1 MPRLL
6 FLSICLCLSLG
17 VRAQWHCNPSTRE
30 LLELGFPVIEI
41 QTVNN
46 VEPSFTPVDPP
57 EGAFGK
63 GILSEKVA
71 GRMTIVDADGTRY
84 DSGDYVENTSGITL
98 KIRGNTSAYGNIKP
112 YKIDLQTKADLL
124 HRSNDETYADKD
136 WVLINGDKMNTIVGF
151 KISELVGMS
160 WTPAYQFVHVVLNGQ
175 FRGLYLLMESVKRN
189 PRCRLDVDKESGYIF
204 EHDAYWWKEEVYLQS
219 DAGRY
224 YTLKYPK
231 EGNQTEQQLDYLL
244 RLINEMEN
252 SILMGTYESVI
263 DTHSFARW
271 LLAHDIIG
279 NRDAAGS
286 NIFFVKYDNTESS
299 KVTMPLLWD
308 FDMTL
313 SRPTEW
319 ASIHNDTYGIFK
331 TLLESPNHS
340 FKQKYIELWNQCSD
354 AIFTEML
361 SFLYDFHS
369 SPQMSHLEQSRQL
382 IMQLYDYEDSTWEED
397 VQYCIS
403 WFEGRKDWLGQS
415 IQKMEEDMQDGVSRV
430 PSLSTTLI
438 TYDLAGK
445 PIKANAK
452 GIRVQLGRKYFS
464 Y

>member
-1 MPRLL
+1 MSRLL
-6 FLSICLCLSLG
+6 LFSICLCLCLG
-17 VRAQWHCNPSTRE
+17 IRAQWHCNPSTSE
-30 LLELGFPVIEI
+30 LLELGFPVVEI
-41 QTVNN
+41 QTQDN
-46 VEPSFTPVDPP
+46 VEPSFTSVDPP

-84 DSGDYVENTSGITL
+84 DSGDYVEKVSGITL

-112 YKIDLQTKADLL
+112 YKINLQTKADLL
-124 HRSNDETYADKD
+124 NRGNDETYADKD
-136 WVLINGDKMNTIVGF
+136 WILINGDKMNTIVGF
-151 KISELVGMS
+151 KVSELIGMS

-204 EHDAYWWKEEVYLQS
+204 EHDAYWWKEDVYLQS

-231 EGNQTEQQLDYLL
+231 EDNQTEQQLDYLL
-244 RLINEMEN
+244 KVINEMEN
-252 SILMGTYESVI
+252 SILAGTYETVI
-263 DTHSFARW
+263 DTHSFACW

-286 NIFFVKYDNTESS
+286 NIFFAKYDNTENS

-313 SRPTEW
+313 SRPEEW
-319 ASIHNDTYGIFK
+319 ASIHNNTYGFFK
-331 TLLESPNHS
+331 SLLDSPNHS
-340 FKQKYIELWNQCSD
+340 FKQEYIDLWNKCSD
-354 AIFTEML
+354 AIFAEML
-361 SFLYDFHS
+361 AFLYDFRS
-369 SPQMSHLEQSRQL
+369 SSQMSNLEQSRQL
-382 IMQLYDYEDSTWEED
+382 IMQLFNYDDSSWEED

-403 WFEGRKDWLGQS
+403 WFEGRKVWLGQS
-415 IQKMEEDMQDGVSRV
+415 IHQMEEDMLDNVSTV
-430 PSLSTTLI
+430 PSFGTTSTT
-438 TYDLAGK
+438 YNLAGRPVK
-445 PIKANAK
+445 SNTK